1 MFVKFILAFLMISH
15 ALTVDPIRVGSYV
28 KDSFQKNDAKIDRA
42 FRIVRDEILTK
53 SEGNNDIAVLPVAV
67 YHQIV
72 NGINY
77 KIITGIKDNKN
88 LKVELAHGIVYS
100 GPFGEDFKTQK
111 PTLTLLETLPSDN
124 NLTLEET
131 TLISLQGSISDVLKL
146 TDTTLSKVHKVFSY
160 PNLVYDESY
169 YIVSAQTVKENVTK
183 DKFFI
188 MSQEKGKVAEVIT
201 QVEFKQ

>member
-1 MFVKFILAFLMISH
+1 
-15 ALTVDPIRVGSYV
+15 
-28 KDSFQKNDAKIDRA
+28 
-42 FRIVRDEILTK
+42 
-53 SEGNNDIAVLPVAV
+53 VAV

-100 GPFGEDFKTQK
+100 GPFGEDSKTQK

-124 NLTLEET
+124 NFTLEET

-169 YIVSAQTVKENVTK
+169 YIVSAQTIKENVTK
-183 DKFFI
+183 DKCFI